1 MFQLG
6 FDYNYVQLGYVMMIK
21 WFLDEEENKLLEYV
35 NQFLGMVLLVSLCK
49 IVILYILFFFILLI
63 CIEVIEYVIIYGYR
77 YIYLVCVILYLY
89 GSQFVCK
96 LYIYQI
102 YMCIYI

>member
-49 IVILYILFFFILLI
+49 IVILYILFFYILLK
-63 CIEVIEYVIIYGYR
+63 CIEVIDYVFIYGYR

-89 GSQFVCK
+89 GRFVCK